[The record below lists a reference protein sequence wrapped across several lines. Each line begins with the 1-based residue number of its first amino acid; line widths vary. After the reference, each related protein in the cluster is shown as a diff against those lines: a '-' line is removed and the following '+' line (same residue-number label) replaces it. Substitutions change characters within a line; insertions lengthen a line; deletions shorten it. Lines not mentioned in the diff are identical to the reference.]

1 MAMAMPFLLRRTG
14 ERPLRGFGRQ
24 VAVADFRA
32 DADDCRLTLLLYRTE
47 PTGYVAAMSCEPA
60 SGAPWHQAQACATL
74 EAAVAAFETARP
86 LTTAP
91 PLSPVCSAAAALQQA
106 ARSVC
111 LEAAVEHAFRALVG
125 VFLHRLCTH
134 GVE

>member
-1 MAMAMPFLLRRTG
+1 MPFLLRRTG
-14 ERPLRGFGRQ
+14 ARPLRGFGRQ
-24 VAVADFRA
+24 VAAADSRA
-32 DADDCRLTLLLYRTE
+32 EADDCRLTLLLYRTE
-47 PTGYVAAMSCEPA
+47 PAGYVAAMSCEPA

-74 EAAVAAFETARP
+74 EAAVVAFETALP

-91 PLSPVCSAAAALQQA
+91 ASAPVGNAAAALQQA

-111 LEAAVEHAFRALVG
+111 REAAVEHAFRALVG

-134 GVE
+134 GLT